1 MKKKTTRR
9 KPKRKLDPIESALV
23 AAASM
28 PAPEARKVL
37 TSLLAQLREEEE
49 QAAVRRLNTRSQK
62 RKRNRFLRALR
73 LTGNW
78 RHAMRVA
85 RADRLELSLWRFYFP
100 EFEKECVKAYGESWA
115 YNVDEAVLFHRV
127 KTGKRGKDGRIELRP
142 PPAVIPK
149 FKPWQKIDKR
159 APMPWSENDSQLLKL
174 LRDDVDGKTAA
185 KILGVTPASYY
196 VIKHRML
203 RQLKRRGREG
213 FTMFNTVANS

>member
-1 MKKKTTRR
+1 MKTRR
-9 KPKRKLDPIESALV
+9 KRKRKLRSRTTKLTPIERTVV

-28 PAPEARKVL
+28 PVPKARKVL
-37 TSLLAQLREEEE
+37 TSLLARPV
-49 QAAVRRLNTRSQK
+49 APACLNTRSQK
-62 RKRNRFLRALR
+62 RKRNRFLGALR
-73 LTGNW
+73 LTGNY

-85 RADRLELSLWRFYFP
+85 RADGLEHSLWHFYFP
-100 EFEKECVKAYGESWA
+100 EFEKECVKAYWESWA
-115 YNVDEAVLFHRV
+115 YKVDEAVLFHRV
-127 KTGKRGKDGRIELRP
+127 KTGKRGKDGRIELGP

-149 FKPWQKIDKR
+149 FKPWQKIDKH

-185 KILGVTPASYY
+185 KIRGVTPASYY

-203 RQLKRRGREG
+203 RQLKRRWREV